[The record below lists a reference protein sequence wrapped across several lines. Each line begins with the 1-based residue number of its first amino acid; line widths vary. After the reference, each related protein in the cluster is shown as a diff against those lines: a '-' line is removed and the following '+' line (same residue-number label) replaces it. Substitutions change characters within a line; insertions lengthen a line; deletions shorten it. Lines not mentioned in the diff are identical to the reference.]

1 MRKIKT
7 AILGATGMIGQNYLY
22 LLLNHPWFQITS
34 LTGGESAGK
43 RYGAAS
49 RWLMSP
55 EIPKQFKDTIVK
67 PTEPK
72 EVDADII
79 FSALP
84 TSAAKTVEPKF
95 AEAGFHI
102 ISDSSAFR
110 QYDDVPV
117 VIPEVNPDH
126 LNIMDVQKRKRK
138 WDGFIASNPNCTAL
152 GLTIALKPIHDLLKI
167 DKVVVTTMQAL
178 SGAGL
183 PGVPSLSITDNVIPF
198 VAEEEEKVQLEPCK
212 ILGSIEGDRI
222 KPVNIRMEASCNRVP
237 TIDGHLESVYIE
249 TKERVDIDRVKDAL
263 VSFRGKPQ
271 EQKLP
276 MAPAQPIIVREE
288 EDRPQP
294 RLDRLAGSVPGM
306 GVTVGRI
313 RRGAEANSL
322 WLHVLSHN
330 TIRGGSGSSILL
342 GELIVALKIIQ

>member
-1 MRKIKT
+1 MKRIKT

-22 LLLNHPWFQITS
+22 LLLNHPWFEVTA

-43 RYGAAS
+43 KYSSTGK
-49 RWLMSP
+49 WLMSP
-55 EIPKQFKDTIVK
+55 DMPEQYKDMIVK

-72 EVDADII
+72 EVDADLI

-110 QYDDVPV
+110 LCDDVPV

-126 LNIMDVQKRKRK
+126 LSLIEVQRSKRK
-138 WDGFIASNPNCTAL
+138 WDGFIVSNPNCTAL
-152 GLTIALKPIHDLLKI
+152 GLTIALKPIHDLLTIK
-167 DKVVVTTMQAL
+167 KVVVTTMQAL
-178 SGAGL
+178 SGAGI

-198 VAEEEEKVQLEPCK
+198 IAEEEEKVQLEPCK
-212 ILGSIEGDRI
+212 MLGSIEGDKI
-222 KPVNIRMEASCNRVP
+222 KPADIKVEASCNRVP

-249 TKERVDIDRVKDAL
+249 TKERVDIDRVKEVL
-263 VSFRGKPQ
+263 RSFKGKPQ
-271 EQKLP
+271 ELKLP
-276 MAPAQPIIVREE
+276 MAPTQPIIVREE

-306 GVTVGRI
+306 SVTVGRV
-313 RRGAEANSL
+313 RRGLDANSL

-342 GELIVALKIIQ
+342 GELMVALKMI

>member
-1 MRKIKT
+1 MKKIKT

-22 LLLNHPWFQITS
+22 LLLNHPWFEITT

-43 RYGAAS
+43 KYGS
-49 RWLMSP
+49 TGKWLMSP
-55 EIPKQFKDTIVK
+55 NIPDQYKDVIVK

-72 EVDADII
+72 EVDADLI

-84 TSAAKTVEPKF
+84 TSTAKILEPKF

-102 ISDSSAFR
+102 VSDSSAFR
-110 QYDDVPV
+110 MYDDVPV

-126 LNIMDVQKRKRK
+126 LSLIDVQKRKRK
-138 WDGFIASNPNCTAL
+138 WDGFIVSNPNCTAL
-152 GLTIALKPIHDLLKI
+152 GLTLVLKPIHDLLTIKKI
-167 DKVVVTTMQAL
+167 VVTTMQAL

-183 PGVPSLSITDNVIPF
+183 PGVPSLYITDNVIPF
-198 VAEEEEKVQLEPCK
+198 IDDEEEKVQLEPCK
-212 ILGSIEGDRI
+212 ILGKIEGDRI
-222 KPVNIRMEASCNRVP
+222 KPADIKIEASCNRVQ

-249 TKERVDIDRVKDAL
+249 TKEKVEVDKVKDVL
-263 VSFRGKPQ
+263 RSFKGKPQ
-271 EQKLP
+271 ELKLP
-276 MAPAQPIIVREE
+276 MAPTQPIIVREE

-306 GVTVGRI
+306 SVTVGRV
-313 RRGAEANSL
+313 RKGLDTNSL

-342 GELIVALKIIQ
+342 GELIVALNMI